1 MNLFDH
7 VLVEGRNVFLYFLP
21 TGLMDL
27 AAGSIIFITKLDP
40 FINLATISQPSS
52 FVSLICIWYMG
63 GNIPVFSPT
72 ERNYDD
78 RQT

>member
-21 TGLMDL
+21 SDLMDL

-40 FINLATISQPSS
+40 FINLATISQQYQLCLFNLYLS
-52 FVSLICIWYMG
+52 YG
-63 GNIPVFSPT
+63 GKYPCVLS
-72 ERNYDD
+72 YWKKL
-78 RQT
+78 